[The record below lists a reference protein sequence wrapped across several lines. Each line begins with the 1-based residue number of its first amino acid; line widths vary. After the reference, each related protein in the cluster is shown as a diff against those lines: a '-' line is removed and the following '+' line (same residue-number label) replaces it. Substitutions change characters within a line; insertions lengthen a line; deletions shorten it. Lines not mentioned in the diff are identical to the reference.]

1 MGTIEV
7 IKKFI
12 ESNWVIE
19 RAVREV
25 LERLPLRFR
34 YGISYGPTF
43 RYWLG
48 FLKESEKCDRDRLEA
63 YQFEQ
68 LKDLLIHARHI
79 TGGYIV
85 SVYKLLFFICVMPEV
100 CNRASRTH

>member
-34 YGISYGPTF
+34 YGISASIMALF
-43 RYWLG
+43 HSSR
-48 FLKESEKCDRDRLEA
+48 FLSKKYRSL
-63 YQFEQ
+63 
-68 LKDLLIHARHI
+68 
-79 TGGYIV
+79 
-85 SVYKLLFFICVMPEV
+85 
-100 CNRASRTH
+100 

>member
-34 YGISYGPTF
+34 YGISA
-43 RYWLG
+43 
-48 FLKESEKCDRDRLEA
+48 SIMA
-63 YQFEQ
+63 
-68 LKDLLIHARHI
+68 
-79 TGGYIV
+79 
-85 SVYKLLFFICVMPEV
+85 LFVPAAFYPKI
-100 CNRASRTH
+100 